1 MEAKNQTGG
10 SRMSG
15 ELMAT
20 IATGTRAESDAA
32 FARLVDDWQGQL
44 TGYAYRL
51 LRSWDDAEDIFQYVM
66 LTVFQHSGNF
76 REIGNRK
83 QGVSGEMSTI
93 VDTEIGVF
101 QQNGRQAASSF
112 SGWIYAITHR
122 RCLDAIRRRKYDAL
136 SMRASPTADF
146 DPLSVVAGASRLPL
160 DAIVEREEIAEINV
174 AMAAIPDAQRAVLEL
189 ACEGYSFHEIA
200 DASGLGVKTVTSQAR
215 LAREKLH
222 ARFDPI
228 LVSGVDYD

>member
-1 MEAKNQTGG
+1 MEAKNQTGV
-10 SRMSG
+10 RIMSG

-32 FARLVDDWQGQL
+32 FARLVDDWHGQL

-51 LRSWDDAEDIFQYVM
+51 LRSWDDAEDIFQSVM

-76 REIGNRK
+76 REIGTTK
-83 QGVSGEMSTI
+83 QGVSGEMYKI
-93 VDTEIGVF
+93 LCAE
-101 QQNGRQAASSF
+101 SSF
-112 SGWIYAITHR
+112 ASWVFSITHR
-122 RCLDAIRRRKYDAL
+122 RCIDVIRKRKHDAL
-136 SMRASPTADF
+136 SLRVSPTADF

-160 DAIVEREEIAEINV
+160 DAIVEREELDEITV
-174 AMAAIPDAQRAVLEL
+174 AMGAIPDAQRAVLEL
-189 ACEGYSFHEIA
+189 SFEGYSFGEIA

-228 LVSGVDYD
+228 LVSGVT

>member
-1 MEAKNQTGG
+1 
-10 SRMSG
+10 
-15 ELMAT
+15 MAT

-32 FARLVDDWQGQL
+32 FSALVSLWQGPL

-51 LRSWDDAEDIFQYVM
+51 LRSWDDAEDIFQSVM

-76 REIGNRK
+76 REIHTTK
-83 QGVSGEMSTI
+83 QGFSGEMSTM

-136 SMRASPTADF
+136 SLRVSPTADF

-160 DAIVEREEIAEINV
+160 DAIVEREEIAEFT
-174 AMAAIPDAQRAVLEL
+174 AELDKIPDDQRAVLEL
-189 ACEGYSFHEIA
+189 SFEGYSFGEIA

-228 LVSGVDYD
+228 MVDSSAT